1 MESLVHTTNDPALTK
16 AITSMEQKFVEE
28 EKRVLAMVP
37 ELISSISLPLLAVT
51 IPQPY
56 PGEGEC
62 IFSLMLDIDY
72 K

>member
-1 MESLVHTTNDPALTK
+1 MESPAHTTDDPALAK
-16 AITSMEQKFVEE
+16 AIMKQKFVEE
-28 EKRVLAMVP
+28 EKRVLTMVP

-51 IPQPY
+51 IPQP
-56 PGEGEC
+56 EGEC